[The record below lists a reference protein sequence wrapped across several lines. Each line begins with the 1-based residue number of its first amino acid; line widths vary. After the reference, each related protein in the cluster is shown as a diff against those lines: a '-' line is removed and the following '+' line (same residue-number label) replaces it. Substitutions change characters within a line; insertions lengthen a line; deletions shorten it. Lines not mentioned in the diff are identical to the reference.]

1 MFGLFN
7 PATVWVLI
15 PLAAIFAGVWRQSLR
30 VKERDLDRLS
40 GETVRLTDQSSR
52 RIDELEQR
60 VRILERIVT
69 DRGLGLAEEI
79 ERLRDL
85 PARAD
90 RPMN

>member
-1 MFGLFN
+1 MFGLFH

-15 PLAAIFAGVWRQSLR
+15 PIAAIFAGVLKHSMRI
-30 VKERDLDRLS
+30 KEKQLDRIS
-40 GETVRLTDQSSR
+40 GETARVTEQALR
-52 RIDELEQR
+52 RVDELEQR

-85 PARAD
+85 PPATER
-90 RPMN
+90 RLS